1 MDSGVATGHLGTSA
15 ACGTQCPDQD
25 LKVIPDTDITGEKM
39 DNLMVTRLIMM

>member
-15 ACGTQCPDQD
+15 ACGTQCLDQD
-25 LKVIPDTDITGEKM
+25 LKVITDTDITGEM